1 VQPDFRIVSRE
12 LEYFAK
18 VILFAVAVILSA
30 AQAHAGSES
39 LGQIV
44 RQRDSVLSRRSH
56 AEFPGAG
63 RVFFVSTRNGRDDRT
78 EVEAGDSAT
87 PWKTLKRLQRVEL
100 RAGDAIRLRS
110 GDVFQGTLVVKSKA
124 TREMPIAIGAYGAG
138 ARPKLT
144 GRRLVD
150 GWFRTGKGIWRAD
163 WQGAMPTGLKTDG
176 RSWLTR
182 YPREGW
188 LHLDSVMGPKRFR
201 LRDSLP
207 MQVQRGLACIQFV
220 PWCFAYQWMSIENR
234 TAVQLDR
241 SPEFPNLPGLEPRRM
256 VKGVK
261 LAFLNLPDA
270 VSQEGD
276 WAWDREKRQLV
287 LASLQRP
294 QHVLADAEE
303 RGILMQNAEYVNVA
317 GIECVGYRNVGV
329 EIANSRNVDLNDLVM
344 DSTGNDG
351 IYVHTSSDVK
361 IRNCYVAWPK
371 DRGVNLFGHDL
382 SVDSTQIEHVGL
394 DPLVLL
400 PFVDDSVRVNSRNA
414 TLGNGIFSGDVD
426 HALLRG
432 NLIQDVGYNGIYFS
446 GKKSR
451 IEGNVVADFCQ
462 TLDDGGAIYTGG
474 KGSQGSVIHKNF
486 VGYLKTPAKKGWTHG
501 IYLDDLSEGYL
512 ADSNVI
518 WNVQL
523 GVMLHNARQNRVI
536 ANEIHFPWRS
546 GVYFQEDASFA
557 DYSVENHIVGN
568 RVDLMRTSRCGF
580 EIGNQHGHA
589 VGDFVDNSVLESAEG
604 KKIGRDVVLNGISL
618 DWPGLARKWA
628 RKDVNAAP

>member
-1 VQPDFRIVSRE
+1 VQSDFRIVPRE
-12 LEYFAK
+12 LELFAK
-18 VILFAVAVILSA
+18 LTLFAVAVILSA
-30 AQAHAGSES
+30 AQAHASSES
-39 LGQIV
+39 LAQIV
-44 RQRDSVLSRRSH
+44 RQRDSVLSRRCH
-56 AEFPGAG
+56 PGFPGAG

-78 EVEAGDSAT
+78 ELEAGDSAT
-87 PWKTLKRLQRVEL
+87 PWKTLKRLQRIEL
-100 RAGDAIRLRS
+100 RAGDAIRLRA

-124 TREMPIAIGAYGAG
+124 TREMPITIGAYGAG

-150 GWFRTGKGIWRAD
+150 GWVHAGKGIWRAD

-201 LRDSLP
+201 QRDSLP
-207 MQVQRGLACIQFV
+207 KQVQRGLVCIQFV

-256 VKGVK
+256 VKGVN

-294 QHVLADAEE
+294 QHVLVDAED
-303 RGILMQNAEYVNVA
+303 RGILIQDAEYVNLA
-317 GIECVGYRNVGV
+317 GIECVGYRNSGV

-344 DSTGNDG
+344 DSTGNYG
-351 IYVHTSSDVK
+351 IHVRSSSDLK
-361 IRNCYVAWPK
+361 IRSCHIAWAK
-371 DRGVNLFGHDL
+371 DRGISLSGHDL

-414 TLGNGIFSGDVD
+414 TLGNGIFSGDVN
-426 HALLRG
+426 HVILRG

-446 GKKSR
+446 GR
-451 IEGNVVADFCQ
+451 NHYVEGNVIADFCQ

-536 ANEIHFPWRS
+536 ANEIHIPWRA
-546 GVYFQEDASFA
+546 GVYFQEDAPFA

-568 RVDLMRTSRCGF
+568 QIDLMRTSKCGV
-580 EIGNQHGHA
+580 EIRNQHGHA
-589 VGDFVDNSVLESAEG
+589 VGDFIDNSVLESMEG

-618 DWPGLARKWA
+618 DWIGLARKWA
-628 RKDVNAAP
+628 RKDVNSAP